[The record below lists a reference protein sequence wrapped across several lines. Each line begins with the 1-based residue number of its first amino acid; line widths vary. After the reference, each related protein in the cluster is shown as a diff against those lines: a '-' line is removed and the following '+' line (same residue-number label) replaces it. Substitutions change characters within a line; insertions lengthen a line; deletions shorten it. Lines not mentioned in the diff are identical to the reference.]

1 MLLIADNLHIMNP
14 VVAKAL
20 QERDPTPIKKIAER
34 CREVNAHA
42 MDINLGPLKHNAEE
56 IIAFVIET
64 VQEHFSG
71 RLVLDSIQAEV
82 IAAGITICR
91 QTPIIN
97 GFSLE
102 AGRIESILPLAA
114 ACQADI
120 VGFLIDEK
128 GKIPS
133 SAEERLAVA
142 SQLIAAAEEQGVPPD
157 KIIIDPVLA
166 PLSWQDGTNY
176 NRSLIET
183 IQLLDQVCGQPIRT
197 IAGLSNIGAGA
208 PDREKRQ
215 TAEAAFI
222 FMLAAS
228 HLDYLLMNVAQESNL
243 TAFNLSQLLLGKKVF
258 TWEEVKRG
266 NSKNGFW

>member
-14 VVAKAL
+14 AVAKAL
-20 QERDPTPIKKIAER
+20 QERDPLPFKEIAER
-34 CREVNAHA
+34 CAEVNAYA
-42 MDINLGPLKHNAEE
+42 MDINLGPLKRNAEE
-56 IIAFVIET
+56 IITFVIET
-64 VQEHFSG
+64 VQESFKG

-82 IAAGITICR
+82 IAAGIKVCK

-102 AGRIESILPLAA
+102 ANKMKTILPLAA
-114 ACQADI
+114 EYQADI

-128 GKIPS
+128 GKIPL
-133 SAEERLAVA
+133 SADERLSVA
-142 SQLIAAAEEQGVPPD
+142 SKLISAAEELGIPPE

-166 PLSWQDGTNY
+166 PLSWQDGTYY

-183 IQLLDQVCGQPIRT
+183 IQLLDQIFGQPIKT

-208 PDREKRQ
+208 PDKTKRQ
-215 TAEAAFI
+215 TAEAAFL

-228 HLDYLLMNVAQESNL
+228 NLDYILMNVEHESNL
-243 TAFNLSQLLLGKKVF
+243 TALNLSQLLLAEKVF
-258 TWEEVKRG
+258 TWQEV
-266 NSKNGFW
+266 